1 MLIIL
6 FHLKLDK
13 CYCIGVMSWLKVIS
27 YGFVYSQTIFFF
39 NSFCS
44 YKNDYYWFNREEL
57 VEPAKNKYQNGGG
70 KKSN

>member
-1 MLIIL
+1 
-6 FHLKLDK
+6 
-13 CYCIGVMSWLKVIS
+13 MSWLKVIS

-57 VEPAKNKYQNGGG
+57 VEQAKNKYQNGGG